1 MRQRDAE
8 RAAKRF
14 VADRYTY
21 YYEQWNFDICFEHGG
36 DHRKRRKAW
45 SFGLTPDE
53 EHPDY
58 EPGRTLTG
66 YVHADGT
73 VEGLY

>member
-8 RAAKRF
+8 RAAGRF
-14 VADRYTY
+14 LADRYPY
-21 YYEQWNFDICFEHGG
+21 HHKEWNFDICPDGVNE
-36 DHRKRRKAW
+36 RRKAW
-45 SFGLTPDE
+45 WFCLRPDE
-53 EHPDY
+53 EHADY
-58 EPGRTLTG
+58 EPHRTLTG

>member
-8 RAAKRF
+8 RVAKRF
-14 VADRYTY
+14 LKRYY
-21 YYEQWNFDICFEHGG
+21 PYHFKEWEFDICFEHGADG
-36 DHRKRRKAW
+36 PRKSW

-53 EHPDY
+53 EHADY
-58 EPGRTLTG
+58 EPYRTLTG

>member
-8 RAAKRF
+8 RAARLF
-14 VADRYTY
+14 LATRYPFHY
-21 YYEQWNFDICFEHGG
+21 AQWNFDICFEHASE
-36 DHRKRRKAW
+36 RRKSW

-53 EHPDY
+53 EHEDY
-58 EPGRTLTG
+58 EPYRTLTG